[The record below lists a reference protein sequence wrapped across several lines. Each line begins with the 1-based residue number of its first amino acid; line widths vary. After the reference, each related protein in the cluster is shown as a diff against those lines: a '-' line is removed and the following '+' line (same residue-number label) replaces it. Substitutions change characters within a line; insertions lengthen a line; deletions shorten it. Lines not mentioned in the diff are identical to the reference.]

1 MTFYNTYFV
10 VAPFRFDRVEP
21 LVPCVFALKYEKLDN
36 YLPLMCQLQRASTLL
51 PVEQNGMIAAIVYSM
66 QNRTDFDN
74 CWLESVQEKILIKV
88 IPHKLFNLAL
98 CILIK
103 LSHHISVHK
112 YNPTFADRR
121 KQDNSSC
128 GKSW

>member
-1 MTFYNTYFV
+1 MNMTFPNSYFV

-88 IPHKLFNLAL
+88 IPHKLLILAL
-98 CILIK
+98 CINVK
-103 LSHHISVHK
+103 KNH
-112 YNPTFADRR
+112 
-121 KQDNSSC
+121 
-128 GKSW
+128 

>member
-1 MTFYNTYFV
+1 
-10 VAPFRFDRVEP
+10 
-21 LVPCVFALKYEKLDN
+21 
-36 YLPLMCQLQRASTLL
+36 MCQLQRASTLL

-88 IPHKLFNLAL
+88 IPHKLFILAL
-98 CILIK
+98 CINENSLIE
-103 LSHHISVHK
+103 LSHHISVRK

>member
-1 MTFYNTYFV
+1 MRSSLNEYDFFNSCFV

-88 IPHKLFNLAL
+88 IPHKLFILAL
-98 CILIK
+98 RNKI
-103 LSHHISVHK
+103 
-112 YNPTFADRR
+112 
-121 KQDNSSC
+121 
-128 GKSW
+128 